1 MLELTYRYCT
11 TCATEQAFEVPECMD
26 RHGADC
32 PELVCVECGVA
43 LLVEWAAF
51 DSIEDTA
58 GSTSAETEGVSSA
71 A

>member
-26 RHGADC
+26 GHGADC

-43 LLVEWAAF
+43 LLVEWAAVG
-51 DSIEDTA
+51 SIEVAA
-58 GSTSAETEGVSSA
+58 GSRRAATERISSA